1 MSEARSNRHSR
12 SHSGSSSG
20 ARRVEQQR
28 ADAGRFAV
36 LAVFVMAVFVLGGGA
51 RDDLQ
56 SLLLLRPAAVGFA
69 AWALWVAAPGD
80 LKAIRIPLALLLVLV
95 VLIAV
100 QLVPLPPEVWHAL
113 PGREAI
119 ARRDALVGLS
129 DNWRPLSLSPS
140 KSWNSLVSLIV
151 PLAALLLLAVQP
163 ATSRLRIVEV
173 LLIVAA
179 TSAVLGLAQIL
190 GPAGGPLYFY
200 NITNEASAVGLFA
213 NRNHHASFLAA
224 SFPLLGWYFLFAIRS
239 ELLLS
244 RLWVSC
250 VVGGAGLWT
259 LVIALSG
266 SRSGLVLF
274 GLAVAV
280 VLFQFRMAQKRGRFS
295 RQRGPLP
302 FSPRPLS
309 TRWARIALWAGLV
322 AAVVAAIWVVP
333 QLPAFQRFG
342 AEAYAAD
349 VRFSA
354 APTIFA
360 MAREAFPAGMGFG
373 AFEHAYK
380 AYEPDALLT
389 SSYLN
394 QAHNDFL
401 QLAVE
406 AGLPGLMLLVLALFW
421 LGGRFRAV
429 LPWLRR
435 AEPDAWLALTALG
448 SLGLLAAASTVDYP
462 LRTPSQMV
470 FAVLLVVFA
479 LYPPSATRPARPGN
493 EQR

>member
-1 MSEARSNRHSR
+1 M
-12 SHSGSSSG
+12 SGSQRHRSSG
-20 ARRVEQQR
+20 SRRADRQR
-28 ADAGRFAV
+28 ADNTRFAV
-36 LAVFVMAVFVLGGGA
+36 LAVFVVAVFALGGGA

-69 AWALWVAAPGD
+69 AWALWVSAPGD
-80 LKAIRIPLALLLVLV
+80 LRAIRTPLVLLLALAG
-95 VLIAV
+95 LIAL
-100 QLVPLPPEVWHAL
+100 QLVPLPPELWHAL
-113 PGREAI
+113 PGREGI
-119 ARRDALVGLS
+119 ARRDALVGLG

-140 KSWNSLVSLIV
+140 KSWNSLVSLVV
-151 PLAALLLLAVQP
+151 PLAALLLAAVQP
-163 ATSRLRIVEV
+163 ASSRLRIVEV

-190 GPAGGPLYFY
+190 GPASGPLYFY

-213 NRNHHASFLAA
+213 NRNHHATFLAA
-224 SFPLLGWYFLFAIRS
+224 SFPLLGWYFLFAVRS

-244 RLWVSC
+244 RLWVS
-250 VVGGAGLWT
+250 GIAGSAGLWA

-266 SRSGLVLF
+266 SRSGLVLL
-274 GLAVAV
+274 GLALAV
-280 VLFQFRMAQKRGRFS
+280 VLLQFRMALNRGRFS

-302 FSPRPLS
+302 FSRPR
-309 TRWARIALWAGLV
+309 ARIALGAGIA
-322 AAVVAAIWVVP
+322 AAVVVAIWAVP
-333 QLPAFQRFG
+333 RLPAFQRLG
-342 AEAYAAD
+342 AEDFAAD

-354 APTIFA
+354 APTVFA
-360 MAREAFPAGMGFG
+360 MAREAFPAGLGFG

-389 SSYLN
+389 SSYFN
-394 QAHNDFL
+394 QAHDDFL

-406 AGLPGLMLLVLALFW
+406 AGLPGLVLLGLALLF
-421 LGGRFRAV
+421 LAGRFRAL

-435 AEPDAWLALTALG
+435 AEPDAWLALAAFA
-448 SLGLLAAASTVDYP
+448 SLGLLAAASAVDYP

-479 LYPPSATRPARPGN
+479 LYPPSATQATAQSDD
-493 EQR
+493 QR

>member
-12 SHSGSSSG
+12 SHSGHSSG
-20 ARRVEQQR
+20 ARRAGQQR
-28 ADAGRFAV
+28 ADAGRFAM
-36 LAVFVMAVFVLGGGA
+36 LAVFVIAVFALGGGA

-80 LKAIRIPLALLLVLV
+80 LKAIRIPLALLLVLG

-119 ARRDALVGLS
+119 ARRDALVGLG

-140 KSWNSLVSLIV
+140 KGWNSLVSLIV
-151 PLAALLLLAVQP
+151 PLAALLLMAVQP
-163 ATSRLRIVEV
+163 ATSRLRIVEIV
-173 LLIVAA
+173 LLVAA

-200 NITNEASAVGLFA
+200 NITNDASAVGLFA
-213 NRNHHASFLAA
+213 NRNHHAAFLAA

-250 VVGGAGLWT
+250 VVGGAGLWA

-274 GLAVAV
+274 GLALAM

-295 RQRGPLP
+295 RQRGPMP
-302 FSPRPLS
+302 FSTPR
-309 TRWARIALWAGLV
+309 ARIALWAGL
-322 AAVVAAIWVVP
+322 AAAFVTAIWVVP

-360 MAREAFPAGMGFG
+360 MARDAFPAGMGFG

-394 QAHNDFL
+394 QAHNDFF

-406 AGLPGLMLLVLALFW
+406 AGLPGLLLLVLALLW
-421 LGGRFRAV
+421 LGARFRAV

-435 AEPDAWLALTALG
+435 AEPDAWLALTALA

-470 FAVLLVVFA
+470 FVVLLVVFA
-479 LYPPSATRPARPGN
+479 LYPPSGTQLARPGN